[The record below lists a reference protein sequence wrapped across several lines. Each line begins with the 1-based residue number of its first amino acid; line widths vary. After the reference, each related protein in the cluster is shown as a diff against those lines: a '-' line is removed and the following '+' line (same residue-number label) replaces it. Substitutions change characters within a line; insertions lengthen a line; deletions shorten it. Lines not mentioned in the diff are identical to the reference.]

1 MKQLNI
7 GIIGA
12 GRIGKVHMQSITY
25 NVPTAK
31 VLGITDVFKDGL
43 QELADKY
50 GIEKVYDD
58 YREMLADKDI
68 DAVLVC
74 SSTDTHA
81 DISIEA
87 AKAGKHVFCEKPV
100 DLTPEKVQ
108 AVIDAVAEAGV
119 KLQVGFNRRFDH
131 NFAHVKSLINDGKVG
146 NLELIKITS
155 RDPEPPPAEYAAVSG
170 GMFLD
175 MTIHDFDMARFLA
188 GSDVTEVYA
197 SATCLVDPAIG
208 EAGDV
213 DTAIINLKF
222 ENGALGVIDNSRR
235 AAYGYDQRIEVFGSL
250 GAAMASNDTPTN
262 VTIMNS
268 DGVTTDKPLYFF
280 LERYMQSFRD
290 EMVQFVDAVLN
301 DKPTP
306 TTGNDGLN
314 SILVALAA
322 KKSVKEGRP
331 VKISEIM

>member
-25 NVPTAK
+25 NVPGAK

-50 GIEKVYDD
+50 GIEKVYED
-58 YREMLADKDI
+58 YKEMLADKDI

-87 AKAGKHVFCEKPV
+87 AEAGKHVFCEKPV
-100 DLTPEKVQ
+100 DLTPEKVK
-108 AVIDAVAEAGV
+108 AVIEAVEKAGV

-131 NFAHVKSLINDGKVG
+131 NFAHVRSLINEGKVG

-155 RDPEPPPAEYAAVSG
+155 RDPEPPSAEYAAVSG

-188 GSDVTEVYA
+188 GCDVTEVYVN
-197 SATCLVDPAIG
+197 ATCLVDPAIG

-250 GAAMASNDTPTN
+250 GAAMAANDTPTN
-262 VTIMNS
+262 VTVMNA

-290 EMVQFVDAVLN
+290 EMIQFVDAVQN

-306 TTGNDGLN
+306 TTGLDGLN

-322 KKSVKEGRP
+322 KKSVAEGRA
-331 VKISEIM
+331 VKISEIG

>member
-58 YREMLADKDI
+58 YKQMLADKDI

-87 AKAGKHVFCEKPV
+87 AQAGKHIFCEKPV
-100 DLTPEKVQ
+100 DLTPAKVQ
-108 AVIDAVAEAGV
+108 AVIDAVAKAGV

-131 NFAHVKSLINDGKVG
+131 NFAHVRSLINEGKVG

-197 SATCLVDPAIG
+197 NATCLVDPAIG

-262 VTIMNS
+262 VTVMNS

-290 EMVQFVDAVLN
+290 EMIQFVDAVLG

-322 KKSVKEGRP
+322 KKSVQEGRP
-331 VKISEIM
+331 VKISEII